1 MPYDNTNGDLS
12 QLEVDAF
19 ACYFSLVARRH
30 SIPWSIN
37 DLSKFYDVVAR
48 EWLAT
53 TVVQGVELEMAPILE
68 ATQCAVTP

>member
-37 DLSKFYDVVAR
+37 DLSKF
-48 EWLAT
+48 
-53 TVVQGVELEMAPILE
+53 ELEMAPILE

>member
-1 MPYDNTNGDLS
+1 
-12 QLEVDAF
+12 
-19 ACYFSLVARRH
+19 LVARRH